1 MERSVQ
7 VAIRIRPKI
16 FGEVTTENNFLYEKK
31 SITINLPDS
40 SKTKKFHQVFGPN
53 AKQEDLYSFI
63 APNINLAEQGI
74 SSTILAFGPASSG
87 KTFTIFGIP
96 SDLGMIHKIFSHL
109 FQCISSSFIISL
121 SIMQIY
127 NEKIYDMIEDP
138 NLEHP
143 LQLKQDPCIGVT
155 IDKISKH
162 AISSPEVGMQL
173 TNIGKNNRLVNT
185 QSLSMN
191 RSRSHA
197 ICEIYLESATANIR
211 GNFFKSTIRLCDL
224 ASCDK
229 ISYYTSQQ
237 EIKQKDMVIIDIS
250 LLKLSSL
257 IQSLASKKQNFV
269 PYKDSILTYVLKDTL
284 EGRAK
289 FSIITTISL
298 SNDHV
303 SDTLCALKFASRA
316 KKITTQAVPCEITL
330 AEKQV
335 LVKVQNDLEVIKN
348 GFKKV
353 TTAKHK
359 KSKCIYEEN
368 NKYKSNTPYVSI
380 KKLTVGLKKLQY
392 KLGKKISDE
401 KKEEKP
407 SQIVNYKTIS
417 NLSNECLPKSKC
429 LLDLK
434 LPRMFN
440 N

>member
-1 MERSVQ
+1 MEKSVQ

-16 FGEVTTENNFLYEKK
+16 LGEITTEDKFLYEKK
-31 SITINLPDS
+31 SITINLSKSP
-40 SKTKKFHQVFGPN
+40 KTKKFHQVFGPK

-63 APNINLAEQGI
+63 APSINLAEQGI
-74 SSTILAFGPASSG
+74 SSTILAFGPAGSG

-96 SDLGMIHKIFSHL
+96 SDLGMIHKVFSHL
-109 FQCISSSFIISL
+109 FQCLSSSFIVSY
-121 SIMQIY
+121 SMMQIY
-127 NEKIYDMIEDP
+127 NEKIYDMIEDL

-143 LQLKQDPCIGVT
+143 LQLKQDPCIGVK

-162 AISSPEVGMQL
+162 PVNSSEIGMQL

-185 QSLSMN
+185 QALSMN

-197 ICEIYLESATANIR
+197 ICEIYLESATANAK
-211 GNFFKSTIRLCDL
+211 GNFIKSTIRLCDL

-237 EIKQKDMVIIDIS
+237 EIKYKDMAIIDVS

-257 IQSLASKKQNFV
+257 IQSLASKKQHFV

-284 EGRAK
+284 EGRVK

-298 SNDHV
+298 SNDQV
-303 SDTLCALKFASRA
+303 SETLCALKFASKA
-316 KKITTQAVPCEITL
+316 KKIITQAVPCEITL

-335 LVKVQNDLEVIKN
+335 LDKVQNEFEHMKN
-348 GFKKV
+348 CPKKNINV
-353 TTAKHK
+353 KHK
-359 KSKCIYEEN
+359 KSKCVYEEN
-368 NKYKSNTPYVSI
+368 SKYKSNTPYVSI